1 MKKKARKEQE
11 SKRGKRI
18 DVANH
23 FPLVLVKKWAKR
35 PQKITQK
42 AMKIST
48 PLLTCLVPRLCCQQG
63 VRERVSHSQPVIMAI
78 LTQLGTE
85 QNWEEEE
92 QWDYEHYTAHFHTCF
107 TTNGEQVYRFSQLS
121 LNYTTVTTVA
131 VTKSMIRRIAHWKL
145 YKKSFREFL

>member
-48 PLLTCLVPRLCCQQG
+48 PSLLALCLGCGCQQG

-85 QNWEEEE
+85 QNWEEL
-92 QWDYEHYTAHFHTCF
+92 WDEHYTAHFHTCF

>member
-1 MKKKARKEQE
+1 
-11 SKRGKRI
+11 
-18 DVANH
+18 
-23 FPLVLVKKWAKR
+23 
-35 PQKITQK
+35 
-42 AMKIST
+42 MKIST
-48 PLLTCLVPRLCCQQG
+48 PSTCLVPRLCCQQG

-92 QWDYEHYTAHFHTCF
+92 LWDEHYTAHFHTCF

-121 LNYTTVTTVA
+121 LNYYYRDYSA

-145 YKKSFREFL
+145 L